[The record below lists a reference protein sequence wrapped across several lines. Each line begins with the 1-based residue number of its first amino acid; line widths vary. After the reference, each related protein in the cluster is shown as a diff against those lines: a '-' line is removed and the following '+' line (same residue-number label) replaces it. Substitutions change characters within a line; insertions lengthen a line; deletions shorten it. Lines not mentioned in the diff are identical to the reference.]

1 MDEGKLDD
9 LKKKGIISEEDGI
22 RIIHADKLEVVLH
35 GNPTEDSRKQVGK
48 KRRSKSKPRNR
59 NRPQLSP
66 SESVN
71 EAEPIVEEEPK
82 QKALVPPD
90 IKKHNSLNEQFKKEF
105 TMSDADTPKGVGLDV
120 GTSFLVSGRFGSD
133 GSIHFQK
140 YRDCFLELIPKSPIN
155 SKFIKKGLED
165 RNAPFIE
172 KDGNYYVLG
181 EEGFLMANERHVDA
195 RRPMHR
201 GVLSPQEQEAFPILK
216 ELISRLVGEPKE
228 ENERLVFSVPAKP
241 IDADFNQQFHQEMI
255 RTFIQSLGYDA
266 QPMNE
271 AESLAYS
278 ELLEE
283 GLTGIAISCG
293 AGMMNV
299 AVLSSGDPVLTF
311 STSRS
316 GDWVDQQAAIATNLT
331 ASIVQQE
338 KEAPDLDLMN
348 PDPGN
353 QIQQAIA
360 IYYGNLLVYTLEQI
374 AYDLSKSPSLPKF
387 KDPVPLVV
395 GGGTS
400 LPKGFIELFNKA
412 LAAVDMPVAIS
423 DVRHAADPL
432 HAVANGLTLAASME

>member
-1 MDEGKLDD
+1 MDEGTLDD
-9 LKKKGIISEEDGI
+9 LKKKGIVSEEDGI
-22 RIIHADKLEVVLH
+22 RIIHANKLEAVLH
-35 GNPTEDSRKQVGK
+35 NSPDQDSRKQVGK
-48 KRRSKSKPRNR
+48 RKRTKNKSRNR
-59 NRPQLSP
+59 NRSKPSP
-66 SESVN
+66 PESTD
-71 EAEPIVEEEPK
+71 EEGPVPEETPK
-82 QKALVPPD
+82 QKDLLPPD
-90 IKKHNSLNEQFKKEF
+90 IKKHNSLNAQFKKEF
-105 TMSDADTPKGVGLDV
+105 NMSDADVPKGVGLDV
-120 GTSFLVSGRFGSD
+120 GTSFLVSGRFGTD

-140 YRDCFLELIPKSPIN
+140 YRDCFLELVPKSPMN

-165 RNAPFIE
+165 REAPFIE
-172 KDGNYYVLG
+172 KDGRYYVLG

-195 RRPMHR
+195 RRPMQR
-201 GVLSPQEQEAFPILK
+201 GVLSPQEREAFPILK
-216 ELISRLVGEPKE
+216 ELISRLVGEPNE

-241 IDADFNQQFHQEMI
+241 IDADFDQQFHQEMI

-271 AESLAYS
+271 AEALAYS

-283 GLTGIAISCG
+283 GLTGIALSCG

-353 QIQQAIA
+353 QIRQAIT

-374 AYDLSKSPSLPKF
+374 AYDLSRSPSLPKF
-387 KDPVPLVV
+387 KDPVPLIV

-400 LPKGFIELFNKA
+400 LPKGFIELFKKA
-412 LAAVDMPVAIS
+412 LAAVDMPVEIS

-432 HAVANGLTLAASME
+432 YAVANGLVLAASME